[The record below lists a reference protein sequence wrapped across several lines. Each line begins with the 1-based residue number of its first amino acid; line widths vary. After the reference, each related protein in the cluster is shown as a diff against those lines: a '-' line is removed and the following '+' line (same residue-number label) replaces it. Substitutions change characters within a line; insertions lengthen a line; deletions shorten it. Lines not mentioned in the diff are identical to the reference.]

1 MLKKETVSYLMIILV
16 KFAEWELFYSETIPF
31 IGNCRRKQTGN
42 WIIDVGK
49 KFYDK
54 ETVKNW

>member
-1 MLKKETVSYLMIILV
+1 MLKKESVSYLMIILF
-16 KFAEWELFYSETIPF
+16 KFAEWELFYSETISF

-42 WIIDVGK
+42 WIDVGR

-54 ETVKNW
+54 ET